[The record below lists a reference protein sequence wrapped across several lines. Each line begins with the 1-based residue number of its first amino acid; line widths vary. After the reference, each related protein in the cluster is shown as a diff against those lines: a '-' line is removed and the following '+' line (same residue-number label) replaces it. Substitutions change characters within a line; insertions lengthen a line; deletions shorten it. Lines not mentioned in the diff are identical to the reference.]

1 MTFRYLLLTG
11 ALAVG
16 LLTAASAQTPDTASA
31 KRTERDIRLGQPAK
45 NPEDR
50 PSFIPA
56 PVIFYE
62 PETGFAAGATFLPT
76 WRHGRDTTV
85 RKSNGRIGGW
95 YSQKKQLNLQLSH
108 TIFTRREAWLVSG
121 DLLFYD
127 YPIFFYGIGNDTDID
142 DESEI
147 SYKVLTFNQRGLKQA
162 FIPGLFLGLTYRYT
176 DTRDII
182 ADKPTV
188 NDGDKANL
196 LLTQV
201 PAEQRLDTRISGL
214 GPAVVYDTRDNVLST
229 FRGNYVDVQALLN
242 RSGLGS
248 DYNFTRYQLDARH
261 FQPLRKGSNRTIL
274 AGQVLGQFNR
284 GNVPFRELAGLGGIT
299 VLRGIYEGRF
309 RDRQL
314 LMGQAELRH
323 HLFWRLN
330 GAVFAGV
337 GQVAPRF
344 RDFGLSDFNYAAGG
358 GLRFQFNR
366 RDRINIRFDYGVG
379 SGGSSGLYFGVNE
392 AF

>member
-1 MTFRYLLLTG
+1 MRFYTLLLWLSTC
-11 ALAVG
+11 ASVAHAQQPDS
-16 LLTAASAQTPDTASA
+16 TAAPA
-31 KRTERDIRLGQPAK
+31 RTERDLRLGQPAK
-45 NPEDR
+45 NPDDR

-62 PETGFAAGATFLPT
+62 PETGIAGGVTFLPT

-108 TIFTRREAWLVSG
+108 TIFTRREAWLITG

-127 YPIFFYGIGNDTDID
+127 YPIFFYGIGNDTRLA

-147 SYKVLTFNQRGLKQA
+147 SYKVLTFNQRGLKQLLV
-162 FIPGLFLGLTYRYT
+162 PGLFAGLTYRYT
-176 DTRDII
+176 DTRDIQ
-182 ADKPTV
+182 ADFPTV
-188 NDGDKANL
+188 TDGDQPNL

-201 PAEQRLDTRISGL
+201 PAEQRRDTRISGL
-214 GPAVVYDTRDNVLST
+214 GPSVIYDTRDNVLST
-229 FRGNYVDVQALLN
+229 FGGNYLDLQALFN
-242 RSGLGS
+242 RAGLGS
-248 DYNFTRYQLDARH
+248 DYKFTRYQLDARH
-261 FQPLRKGSNRTIL
+261 FRPLRPGSNRTIL
-274 AGQVLGQFNR
+274 AGQLLGQFNR
-284 GNVPFRELAGLGGIT
+284 GNVPFRELAGLGGIS

-314 LMGQAELRH
+314 LMGQVELRH

-330 GAVFAGV
+330 AAVFAGA
-337 GQVAPRF
+337 GQVAPRL
-344 RDFGLSDFNYAAGG
+344 RDMGLGEFNYAAGG